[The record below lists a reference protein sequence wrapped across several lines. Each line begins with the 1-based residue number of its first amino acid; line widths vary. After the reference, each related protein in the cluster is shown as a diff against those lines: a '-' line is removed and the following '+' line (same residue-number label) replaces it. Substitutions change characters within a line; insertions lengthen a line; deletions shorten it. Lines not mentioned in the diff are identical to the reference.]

1 MPYISPDQYDTQFYY
16 EDKGS
21 GQPVVFAHGWSGSS
35 RRFAEIARP
44 LLDTGKFR
52 IIVYDQR
59 GHGASKGCEKG
70 LSMEQLGRDLHTI
83 IQALELKDVILAGH
97 SMGAMTIYS
106 YIEQFGCSNIKK
118 CIFLDMS
125 PKLLNDENWKYGY
138 RVSEMTLE
146 ILEKQMD
153 LICDDFDQFFFN
165 FYCDMV
171 PSLKALPPEVALLT
185 YQGLVGINNRKILSL
200 LWWAMCRADFRSAFD
215 KITVPALYMYPE
227 KGLYPLEVATD
238 FMAKH
243 THGPFKAI
251 TIKNASHLLYV
262 EYPEIVARA
271 IIDFIG

>member
-106 YIEQFGCSNIKK
+106 
-118 CIFLDMS
+118 
-125 PKLLNDENWKYGY
+125 
-138 RVSEMTLE
+138 
-146 ILEKQMD
+146 
-153 LICDDFDQFFFN
+153 
-165 FYCDMV
+165 
-171 PSLKALPPEVALLT
+171 
-185 YQGLVGINNRKILSL
+185 
-200 LWWAMCRADFRSAFD
+200 
-215 KITVPALYMYPE
+215 
-227 KGLYPLEVATD
+227 
-238 FMAKH
+238 
-243 THGPFKAI
+243 
-251 TIKNASHLLYV
+251 
-262 EYPEIVARA
+262 
-271 IIDFIG
+271 